1 MSSIEL
7 LDQNTIDK
15 IAAGE
20 VIERPASIVKEL
32 VENSIDAKSSAIN
45 IEIKNGGIDFIRITD
60 NGSGIDASQIRKA
73 FLRHSTSKIRQV
85 EDLLSIRSLGFRG
98 EALSSIAAVAQVEL
112 ITKTKNALTG
122 VRYIIEG
129 GKEIS
134 YEEIGAPEGTT
145 FIIRNVFFNTPARR
159 KFLKSPGTEGGYIAS
174 LIERLSISHP
184 DISFNF
190 IQNGQTKL
198 HTAGNGSLK
207 DIAFSIYGK
216 EIASNL
222 VSVEA
227 ENEISNIKG
236 YICKP
241 IVSRGN
247 RNFENYFING
257 RYVRNN
263 IVSKAI
269 EDAYKPFLMQHRY
282 PFTLL
287 IMDIPGDAVDIN
299 VYPAKQEV
307 RFSDG
312 DSIYKAVYEAVFN
325 CLNKKDLIPE
335 VKFQEEKKEFIPT
348 ESVFVN
354 NTVKP
359 VIERRSIRPAEP
371 FEISRKTENLEIEK
385 ELKVESEEPQVLKE
399 STSYNEK
406 PLFSREKIVDVQQ
419 LSFADADSNVEIKP
433 EIEIIGQVFDTYW
446 IIQYT
451 DKLFIVDQH
460 AAHEKVLYER
470 NIKHLKEKN
479 HSSQLISPPVV
490 VTLSSMEEEVLK
502 NNMEEFT
509 HLGYEISE
517 FGGNEYAI
525 FAVPMNIFGLDSKD
539 VFVEI
544 LDSLSATN
552 RISQDMFYEKIAS
565 MSCKAAVKGNNS
577 LSRLEAKAL
586 LEEMFTLENPYNCPH
601 GRPTVISM
609 SKYELEKKFKRIL

>member
-1 MSSIEL
+1 M
-7 LDQNTIDK
+7 
-15 IAAGE
+15 
-20 VIERPASIVKEL
+20 
-32 VENSIDAKSSAIN
+32 
-45 IEIKNGGIDFIRITD
+45 
-60 NGSGIDASQIRKA
+60 
-73 FLRHSTSKIRQV
+73 
-85 EDLLSIRSLGFRG
+85 
-98 EALSSIAAVAQVEL
+98 
-112 ITKTKNALTG
+112 
-122 VRYIIEG
+122 
-129 GKEIS
+129 
-134 YEEIGAPEGTT
+134 
-145 FIIRNVFFNTPARR
+145 
-159 KFLKSPGTEGGYIAS
+159 
-174 LIERLSISHP
+174 
-184 DISFNF
+184 
-190 IQNGQTKL
+190 
-198 HTAGNGSLK
+198 
-207 DIAFSIYGK
+207 
-216 EIASNL
+216 
-222 VSVEA
+222 SVEA

-299 VYPAKQEV
+299 VHPAKQEV

-525 FAVPMNIFGLDSKD
+525 SAVPMNIFGLDSKD